1 MNSTRKFMD
10 PSLCRTLNHL
20 SLEQL
25 SGYLN
30 IELKK
35 VESYYTELLNDE
47 KFLHEINEQII
58 NARKFYQRAIFRHEN
73 LDSVDWFA
81 IQRIILYILI
91 RLYKPMICLE
101 TGVFY
106 GGNTCFILN
115 ALRHNKKGKLISIDL
130 PADCIR
136 SNKRHHLVGDTE
148 DIPNGLDVGFL
159 VPESLKGYW
168 KFIRGDSHRE
178 IPKIKEHIDLY
189 IHDSEHSFRFIRKEM
204 ALVWSKLSK
213 NGIIIADDLDWSN
226 GFFSFC
232 VEKKLYPLII
242 TDNGKSGLRARTG
255 IVKLL
260 HPSAN
265 HKDVV
270 G

>member
-1 MNSTRKFMD
+1 M
-10 PSLCRTLNHL
+10 
-20 SLEQL
+20 
-25 SGYLN
+25 
-30 IELKK
+30 
-35 VESYYTELLNDE
+35 
-47 KFLHEINEQII
+47 EIH
-58 NARKFYQRAIFRHEN
+58 K
-73 LDSVDWFA
+73 
-81 IQRIILYILI
+81 
-91 RLYKPMICLE
+91 
-101 TGVFY
+101 
-106 GGNTCFILN
+106 
-115 ALRHNKKGKLISIDL
+115 
-130 PADCIR
+130 
-136 SNKRHHLVGDTE
+136 
-148 DIPNGLDVGFL
+148 
-159 VPESLKGYW
+159 
-168 KFIRGDSHRE
+168 GDSHRE

-260 HPSAN
+260 HPSVN